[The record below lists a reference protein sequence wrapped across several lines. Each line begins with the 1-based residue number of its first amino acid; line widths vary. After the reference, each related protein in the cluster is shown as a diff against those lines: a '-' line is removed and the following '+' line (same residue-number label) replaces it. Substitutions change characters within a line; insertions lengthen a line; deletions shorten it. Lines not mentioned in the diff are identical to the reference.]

1 MYNAVILVVD
11 DEQTYLSSITET
23 LKERNFKII
32 QALNG
37 KMGITVAKKFLPDII
52 IADWEMPEMNGLKMI
67 QELKSDETTKD
78 IPVIMCTGIMTT
90 SQNLDTALEAGASD
104 YIRKPIDAIELTA
117 RINAALNLSSAF
129 KKIKSQNEELVKL
142 NDTKNKFFSIISHD
156 LRGPFSGIISLIE
169 LLCQNINEYD
179 STEIEKF
186 LNLIHDSSKN
196 VHYLLENL
204 LDWSRN
210 QMNKIEFKIEEIYF
224 EQIIEEII
232 DTLKNQ
238 AFKKGINI
246 SYDIKCSE
254 QLYSDKNII
263 KTILRN
269 LVSNAI
275 KFTQN
280 NGNVTIGVSRNL
292 STIEISV
299 KDNGIGMNKDTINQL
314 FRIDKKITAHGTS
327 GETGTGLGLILCKE
341 FVEKLGGKIW
351 VESAVGNGSDFKFIV
366 PLNKTLD

>member
-11 DEQTYLSSITET
+11 DEQTYLSSIAET
-23 LKERNFKII
+23 LKERKFKII
-32 QALNG
+32 QALDG
-37 KMGITVAKKFLPDII
+37 KMGIAVAKKFLPDII

-67 QELKSDETTKD
+67 QELKSDKTTKD

-90 SQNLDTALEAGASD
+90 SENLDTALEAGASD

-129 KKIKSQNEELVKL
+129 KKIKAQNEELVKL

-156 LRGPFSGIISLIE
+156 LRGPFSGIVSLTE
-169 LLCQNINEYD
+169 LLCDNVSELD
-179 STEIEKF
+179 SAEIEKF
-186 LNLIHDSSKN
+186 LYQIHESSKN

-204 LDWSRN
+204 LDWARN
-210 QMNKIEFKIEEIYF
+210 QMNKIEFKLEEINL
-224 EQIIEEII
+224 ELIIRETI
-232 DTLKNQ
+232 DTLKDQ
-238 AFKKGINI
+238 AFKKNLTI
-246 SYDIKCSE
+246 SYNIEYSE
-254 QLYSDKNII
+254 SLYSDKNII

-280 NGNVTIGVSRNL
+280 NENIAIGVSRN
-292 STIEISV
+292 SSEIEISV
-299 KDNGIGMNKDTINQL
+299 KDNGIGMNQNTLDKI
-314 FRIDKKITAHGTS
+314 FRIDEKTTTRGTN
-327 GETGTGLGLILCKE
+327 GETGTGLGLILCNE

-351 VESAVGNGSDFKFIV
+351 VESAVGNGSNFKFIV
-366 PLNKTLD
+366 PLNKNSN